1 MFCIGKPNFHF
12 LVNKTEKNNIGEEA
26 IALKESLD
34 EKNDIIKKTD
44 ILINN
49 FNAIQSTIYFGSAKP
64 VNGGPE
70 KNFTAFTIFYNKK
83 FYLITAGHC
92 IEYEGIKYTDF
103 RFMANNSHI
112 EIVPEL
118 LDFDNDY
125 ENNID
130 FAIFYSRLVGTGLYT
145 DIQNNN
151 PLYIFGNTERKLNFL
166 RKFNIEKAKEG
177 ESGSPVLNS
186 ECKVVGLV
194 INNNN
199 SYTPIAKILTA
210 IDNLKTNADS

>member
-1 MFCIGKPNFHF
+1 
-12 LVNKTEKNNIGEEA
+12 
-26 IALKESLD
+26 
-34 EKNDIIKKTD
+34 
-44 ILINN
+44 
-49 FNAIQSTIYFGSAKP
+49 
-64 VNGGPE
+64 
-70 KNFTAFTIFYNKK
+70 
-83 FYLITAGHC
+83 
-92 IEYEGIKYTDF
+92 
-103 RFMANNSHI
+103 MANNSHI

-166 RKFNIEKAKEG
+166 RKFNIEKAKEC